1 MTQYVSEALSESCVR
16 GMRLVVLQEGECE
29 STGSRGSGSIR
40 REYTE
45 PHVSYHA
52 YAYSGMRMRR
62 HPLRMLRHPL
72 RMLRRLFDSP
82 RAGL

>member
-1 MTQYVSEALSESCVR
+1 M
-16 GMRLVVLQEGECE
+16 LQEDECE

-45 PHVSYHA
+45 PHVSSHA

-62 HPLRMLRHPL
+62 HPLRMLR
-72 RMLRRLFDSP
+72 RLFDSP